1 MAVLLYLD
9 RFCIGAATPAMIEE
23 LGVDKEEFG
32 RAVGAFFLAYALT
45 QIPAGLLADRF
56 GARVSLSAYVALWSL
71 ATLLLGF
78 AHGLAAIMVMRVC
91 LGVAQAG
98 AYPAAASAIRSWMPL
113 AGRAR
118 ANSCVS
124 TGGRLGGLLAFAL
137 TPLLMQAAAT
147 AFGWSSGLWRPVF
160 MLYGALG
167 LLWAAAFWW
176 RHRDEPSRHPRVGA
190 AELTII
196 AADNAADRQHAARL
210 ALVPMLTDLNV
221 WVVSAIM
228 FLLNIGWVF
237 LVTWMP
243 TYLVEK
249 HGAALDDLFRDA
261 AGGGDLRTTLA
272 GLLTAATGLAGMAGN
287 LVGGWWGDRSVARH
301 GLRWGRRV
309 TGLVSSGL
317 AALIYLAA
325 QWTDNLWL
333 FVGEMIA
340 ISFLADLVLGSVWA
354 IFQDIGGANT
364 AVVLGFA
371 NMWGNLAAAG
381 YGWLIGLLAEHKQ
394 WNAVFAV
401 SSIGFCI
408 SAACWLAI
416 DATRPVKGA
425 GS

>member
-1 MAVLLYLD
+1 MKWRSAK
-9 RFCIGAATPAMIEE
+9 G
-23 LGVDKEEFG
+23 
-32 RAVGAFFLAYALT
+32 ALT
-45 QIPAGLLADRF
+45 
-56 GARVSLSAYVALWSL
+56 
-71 ATLLLGF
+71 
-78 AHGLAAIMVMRVC
+78 HGLAAGQTSFERSFTVNRRTFLYGLSGSI
-91 LGVAQAG
+91 
-98 AYPAAASAIRSWMPL
+98 AAAQL
-113 AGRAR
+113 ASLGAAPAQGAVDRDRINRVIEGACGWIS
-118 ANSCVS
+118 NTQS
-124 TGGRLGGLLAFAL
+124 RLGNWSANNGQY
-137 TPLLMQAAAT
+137 PT
-147 AFGWSSGLWRPVF
+147 A
-160 MLYGALG
+160 M
-167 LLWAAAFWW
+167 
-176 RHRDEPSRHPRVGA
+176 
-190 AELTII
+190 
-196 AADNAADRQHAARL
+196 
-210 ALVPMLTDLNV
+210 
-221 WVVSAIM
+221 
-228 FLLNIGWVF
+228 
-237 LVTWMP
+237 
-243 TYLVEK
+243 
-249 HGAALDDLFRDA
+249 
-261 AGGGDLRTTLA
+261 
-272 GLLTAATGLAGMAGN
+272 TALAGMAGN
-287 LVGGWWGDRSVARH
+287 LCGGWWGDRSVARH